1 MILLDTNVLS
11 EFMRPTPNGRV
22 RDWLNQHPASTL
34 FISSI
39 SRAEISFG
47 IELLPEGKRKSL
59 FTQAA
64 QDIFYLFAD
73 RSLPFGD
80 LASNE
85 YGKIMA
91 TRRQIGR
98 PIDTIDAQIAAIAL
112 AHNLKL
118 ATRNTKDFADIP
130 QLQLIDPWQNKR

>member
-11 EFMRPTPNGRV
+11 EFMRPAPNGRV

-39 SRAEISFG
+39 SRAEISYG
-47 IELLPEGKRKSL
+47 IELLPDGKRKTV
-59 FTQAA
+59 FTKAA
-64 QDIFYLFAD
+64 SDIFYLFAD

-91 TRRQIGR
+91 SRRQRGR

-112 AHNLKL
+112 AHNLAL
-118 ATRNTKDFADIP
+118 ATRNTRDFADIP
-130 QLQLIDPWQNKR
+130 KLELINPWNR